1 MLGSETT
8 LSQIEQ
14 LIQAQPMAKNIEGVG
29 KEEHIPLY
37 YTLFH
42 QYVSKAILQQNSKK
56 FKDGSQ
62 YLNQIIINTHAVQLS
77 KKDKIDWDIGCDN
90 PRVRK

>member
-42 QYVSKAILQQNSKK
+42 
-56 FKDGSQ
+56 
-62 YLNQIIINTHAVQLS
+62 
-77 KKDKIDWDIGCDN
+77 
-90 PRVRK
+90 